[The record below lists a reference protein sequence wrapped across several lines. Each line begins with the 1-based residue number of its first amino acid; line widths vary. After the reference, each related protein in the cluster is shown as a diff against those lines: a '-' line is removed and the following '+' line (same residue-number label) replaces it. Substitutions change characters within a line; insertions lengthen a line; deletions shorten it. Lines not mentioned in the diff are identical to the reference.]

1 MPVYCDPDDYWLC
14 PYDLNH
20 KVLAKRFQYHIMRCA
35 KANPHIRRVKC
46 SFNATHLTTPNELFK
61 HMSTCPDNQTV
72 HDAIAR
78 GMSDFNWED
87 HSSDNNERQMAVIMN
102 GEDWDREAHTGNIFN
117 DDELRQLNG
126 QNEMWSHSIT
136 PAVPSTT
143 IPSRPQSSYLDRDGI
158 LSSRESPKQIPQTIA
173 SYEPKRTSVYT
184 IGGSINQS
192 NSVAD
197 ASLDS
202 QFENI
207 RRNMLA
213 TGVGR
218 GRLPTTPHPPA
229 FNEFNEGIFSMNSS
243 LLCSLLSIRHKV
255 HIEKF
260 SSSNT
265 CDLFEK
271 YGRVVQG
278 WNIILTNH
286 IKICQTSLYKIYLND
301 IIQYQYLVCRSL
313 LDLIKESKN
322 KNWHIPILILTLTEL
337 RLLTNYFTINISTDI
352 NGRISPP
359 TQRIAELSINNDR
372 QISETHVNKTIEL
385 LTEAFRVCT
394 SDRCTEQRLSKKWG
408 AIQILNQLLK
418 LCHRIKRYELGEQ
431 LLSFAEQSLEY
442 RHYLLEDQKMTYDYF
457 LGKSAL
463 FKDDYRKA
471 TECFDPIFQRCPQF
485 MKKNKSSILIHLC
498 ISKMQF
504 GYTPCLKIILKYKL
518 NAFYDLLISI
528 KQGQLYEFDQ
538 YIKIIHHKYFLSKGL
553 LLHIETLY
561 LLAVRN
567 LFRQVWLLMNKEN
580 KISIEIF
587 TRALEWSNHGQ
598 TCDQIECATLL
609 ATLICQNRIKA
620 YISYKHM
627 IVVLSKEDPF
637 PKIQQ
642 II

>member
-1 MPVYCDPDDYWLC
+1 
-14 PYDLNH
+14 
-20 KVLAKRFQYHIMRCA
+20 
-35 KANPHIRRVKC
+35 
-46 SFNATHLTTPNELFK
+46 
-61 HMSTCPDNQTV
+61 
-72 HDAIAR
+72 
-78 GMSDFNWED
+78 
-87 HSSDNNERQMAVIMN
+87 
-102 GEDWDREAHTGNIFN
+102 
-117 DDELRQLNG
+117 
-126 QNEMWSHSIT
+126 
-136 PAVPSTT
+136 
-143 IPSRPQSSYLDRDGI
+143 
-158 LSSRESPKQIPQTIA
+158 
-173 SYEPKRTSVYT
+173 
-184 IGGSINQS
+184 
-192 NSVAD
+192 
-197 ASLDS
+197 
-202 QFENI
+202 
-207 RRNMLA
+207 
-213 TGVGR
+213 
-218 GRLPTTPHPPA
+218 
-229 FNEFNEGIFSMNSS
+229 MNSS

-457 LGKSAL
+457 LG
-463 FKDDYRKA
+463 
-471 TECFDPIFQRCPQF
+471 
-485 MKKNKSSILIHLC
+485 
-498 ISKMQF
+498 
-504 GYTPCLKIILKYKL
+504 
-518 NAFYDLLISI
+518 
-528 KQGQLYEFDQ
+528 
-538 YIKIIHHKYFLSKGL
+538 
-553 LLHIETLY
+553 
-561 LLAVRN
+561 
-567 LFRQVWLLMNKEN
+567 
-580 KISIEIF
+580 
-587 TRALEWSNHGQ
+587 
-598 TCDQIECATLL
+598 
-609 ATLICQNRIKA
+609 
-620 YISYKHM
+620 
-627 IVVLSKEDPF
+627 
-637 PKIQQ
+637 
-642 II
+642 

>member
-229 FNEFNEGIFSMNSS
+229 FSNRSVSY
-243 LLCSLLSIRHKV
+243 
-255 HIEKF
+255 IE
-260 SSSNT
+260 
-265 CDLFEK
+265 
-271 YGRVVQG
+271 
-278 WNIILTNH
+278 
-286 IKICQTSLYKIYLND
+286 
-301 IIQYQYLVCRSL
+301 
-313 LDLIKESKN
+313 
-322 KNWHIPILILTLTEL
+322 
-337 RLLTNYFTINISTDI
+337 ST
-352 NGRISPP
+352 
-359 TQRIAELSINNDR
+359 
-372 QISETHVNKTIEL
+372 
-385 LTEAFRVCT
+385 
-394 SDRCTEQRLSKKWG
+394 
-408 AIQILNQLLK
+408 
-418 LCHRIKRYELGEQ
+418 
-431 LLSFAEQSLEY
+431 
-442 RHYLLEDQKMTYDYF
+442 
-457 LGKSAL
+457 
-463 FKDDYRKA
+463 
-471 TECFDPIFQRCPQF
+471 FD
-485 MKKNKSSILIHLC
+485 
-498 ISKMQF
+498 
-504 GYTPCLKIILKYKL
+504 T
-518 NAFYDLLISI
+518 
-528 KQGQLYEFDQ
+528 
-538 YIKIIHHKYFLSKGL
+538 
-553 LLHIETLY
+553 
-561 LLAVRN
+561 
-567 LFRQVWLLMNKEN
+567 
-580 KISIEIF
+580 
-587 TRALEWSNHGQ
+587 
-598 TCDQIECATLL
+598 
-609 ATLICQNRIKA
+609 
-620 YISYKHM
+620 
-627 IVVLSKEDPF
+627 
-637 PKIQQ
+637 
-642 II
+642 